1 MDNLT
6 PTSLLAIMP
15 NTKSEISNFSD
26 MLLTAI
32 NNGDIDPLKIQVQL
46 RAIESV
52 IKKVNESESY
62 KYAIRESAEKYGSKS
77 FTAFGAKVEL
87 AETGTKYDF
96 SNCNHLEYN
105 DICEKIKALEMAKK
119 DIETTLKTIKQPT
132 PFIIYGEA
140 VEVTPPTKSST
151 SSIKITF

>member
-15 NTKSEISNFSD
+15 NTKSEINNFSD

-32 NNGDIDPLKIQVQL
+32 NNGEINPLKIQVQL
-46 RAIESV
+46 KAIESV

-62 KYAIRESAEKYGSKS
+62 KYAIRESAEKYGAKS
-77 FTAFGAKVEL
+77 FEAFGAKVEL
-87 AETGTKYDF
+87 AEVGTKYDF

-105 DICEKIKALEMAKK
+105 DICEKIKALETDKK
-119 DIETTLKTIKQPT
+119 SLEMTLKTIKQPT
-132 PFIIYGEA
+132 PFVIYGEA
-140 VEVTPPTKSST
+140 VEVNPPTKYST

>member
-15 NTKSEISNFSD
+15 NTKSEINNFSD

-32 NNGDIDPLKIQVQL
+32 NNGEINPLKIQVQL
-46 RAIESV
+46 KAIESV
-52 IKKVNESESY
+52 IKKVNESEAY
-62 KYAIRESAEKYGSKS
+62 KYAIRESAEKYGAKS
-77 FTAFGAKVEL
+77 FEAFGAKVEL
-87 AETGTKYDF
+87 AEVGTKYDF

-105 DICEKIKALEMAKK
+105 DICEKIKALETDKK
-119 DIETTLKTIKQPT
+119 SLEMTLKTIKQPT
-132 PFIIYGEA
+132 PFVIYGEA
-140 VEVTPPTKSST
+140 VEVNPPTKSST